1 MEQLHSKIL
10 NSTGSQEM
18 QSFTVWLNMAVYLW
32 LTEREEQRFCIL
44 EGRRSQDLEMVCE
57 FLEPEVPQKQGDENK
72 LSFSH
77 VLF

>member
-18 QSFTVWLNMAVYLW
+18 QSFTVWLNLAVYLW

-44 EGRRSQDLEMVCE
+44 EGCRSQDLEMVCE